1 MASPLQII
9 LNDRDYQEARD
20 VGGGGPKKDFF
31 ADRDP
36 DFRTHKAALISQL
49 GAITN
54 TLEAQT
60 PTQGNIGFIKVFLR
74 REAWAK
80 SHRPI
85 SVLFKPSRIP
95 IVGGGDL
102 GEMYFEANPQILREI
117 AHDISRAEDETRK
130 KLDKARDKM
139 VPNPSQA
146 RSEIGA
152 IERIELYGPRDR
164 RSFSV
169 EEAVAWLAQ
178 PMTGSA
184 YQIELFDM
192 PPPFS
197 QLDAFSLDRQ
207 KLYSSFLRGLA
218 ANGDGLIVQRL
229 SMRERAQPFISA
241 RLGRSGQPP
250 TILLESMSSPDH
262 RRPSELIPFD
272 QSVERHRHL
281 LHFLDHHP
289 LVRHIDLPPIVV
301 RNVGETSSSSQSSTT
316 EGRTRPSDLV
326 LPVRNSARSYP
337 RMGVIDGGISA
348 ELNDW
353 VIDRWTVLD
362 ASDVDSSHGTF
373 IGGLAV
379 AGSVLNGNEI
389 CAEPD
394 GIEIADVAVY
404 PNEQDSAAFGSY
416 YPDGVAQFFDEIGY
430 AIADA
435 KARHGVRVFNMS
447 LNIQHPA
454 QPDRYSAF
462 AARADQIAEDNDAI
476 IFLSSGNTAP
486 QDLRSEWPIDDTQ
499 ALVAL
504 ASARNDGLLIP
515 SESVRNVAVAALNP
529 PDLPTGVAYAPTRYS
544 RRGPGLRAGVKPDLA
559 HVGGSGSP
567 QSPLGHGLFSIKP
580 DGSVTDGC
588 GTSYAAPLVAKTA
601 AVLEH
606 SIEGTVSR
614 ETLIGLLLHNA
625 QVPKV
630 LGSKALRGVA
640 RDLVGFGKPPS
651 AAQILEGN
659 DHQITLVFASRLRR
673 DQQIAFNFTWPAS
686 LVQSDGKCRG
696 SARLTLVST
705 PPIDPRFGSEF
716 VRINVDAALQQEDFD
731 KVGKPRWKGRLDP
744 IYLPDKTESPVVEAE
759 RIEHGLKWSPVK
771 AFSKVIPN
779 GIGKSSNWRLFVE
792 YLTRAG
798 EQVPDSGV
806 PFTAILT
813 ISDPAAEQPVFSDMR
828 QSLQALGVRIED
840 IRTAARV
847 ATRI

>member
-9 LNDRDYQEARD
+9 LNDKDYQQARD
-20 VGGGGPKKDFF
+20 AGGGGPKKDFF
-31 ADRDP
+31 ADRDRE
-36 DFRTHKAALISQL
+36 FRAHKAALISQL
-49 GAITN
+49 GTIAQ
-54 TLEAQT
+54 TLENQT
-60 PTQGNIGFIKVFLR
+60 PTQGNIGYIKVILR

-85 SVLFKPSRIP
+85 SALFRPARIAL
-95 IVGGGDL
+95 VGGGDL
-102 GEMYFEANPQILREI
+102 GEMYFEADPKAIHEVAQEI
-117 AHDISRAEDETRK
+117 SGAEEQTRH
-130 KLDKARDKM
+130 KLDKVRNKM
-139 VPNPSQA
+139 VPHPSPA
-146 RSEIGA
+146 RSETGA
-152 IERIELYGPRDR
+152 IEKIELYGPRDR

-192 PPPFS
+192 PPPHS
-197 QLDAFSLDRQ
+197 QLDAFGLNRQ

-218 ANGDGLIVQRL
+218 ANGDGLTVQRL
-229 SMRERAQPFISA
+229 SMREKAQPFISA
-241 RLGRSGQPP
+241 RLGRSAQPP
-250 TILLESMSSPDH
+250 TILLDSTAPPERKRH
-262 RRPSELIPFD
+262 SEIVPFD
-272 QSVERHRHL
+272 QSIERHRRL
-281 LHFLDHHP
+281 LNFLDHHP
-289 LVRHIDLPPIVV
+289 LVRHVDLPPVVV
-301 RNVGETSSSSQSSTT
+301 RNVDGTKASAQPAAG
-316 EGRTRPSDLV
+316 EGRARPDDLSV
-326 LPVRNSARSYP
+326 PTRNSSRTYP
-337 RMGVIDGGISA
+337 RMGVIDGGISP
-348 ELNDW
+348 ELSDW
-353 VIDRWTVLD
+353 VIDRWDVLD
-362 ASDVDSSHGTF
+362 ASDVDHAHGTF
-373 IGGLAV
+373 IGALAV
-379 AGSVLNGNEI
+379 AGSLLNGSEI

-394 GIEIADVAVY
+394 GIEIVDVAVY
-404 PNEQDSAAFGSY
+404 PSDQNIAAFSSY
-416 YPDGVAQFFDEIGY
+416 YPDGVTQFFDEIEY

-462 AARADQIAEDNDAI
+462 AARADQIAEANDAI
-476 IFLSSGNTAP
+476 LFLSSGNTAQ
-486 QDLRSEWPIDDTQ
+486 QDLRPEWPADETQ
-499 ALVAL
+499 ALVNL
-504 ASARNDGLLIP
+504 ASARNDGLLVP

-529 PDLPTGVAYAPTRYS
+529 PNLSNCIAYAPTRYS

-567 QSPLGHGLFSIKP
+567 QSPLGHGLFSILP

-588 GTSYAAPLVAKTA
+588 GTSYAAPMVAKTA

-614 ETLIGLLLHNA
+614 ETLIGLLLHHA
-625 QVPKV
+625 QMPA
-630 LGSKALRGVA
+630 LLQSKALRGIA

-659 DHQITLVFASRLRR
+659 DHQITLVFASRLRK
-673 DQQIAFNFTWPAS
+673 DQQIAFNFAWPAS
-686 LVQSDGKCRG
+686 LVGADGTCRG
-696 SARLTLVST
+696 STRLTLVST

-716 VRINVDAALQQEDFD
+716 VRINIDATLQQEDFD
-731 KVGKPRWKGRLDP
+731 KQGKQHWKGRLDP
-744 IYLPDKTESPVVEAE
+744 IYLPGKAEAPVVEAE

-771 AFSKVIPN
+771 AFAKVIPN

-798 EQVPDSGV
+798 EQVPENGV

-813 ISDPAAEQPVFSDMR
+813 ISDPSGEKPVFTDMR